1 MKALIQRVAS
11 SQVEVDGKTVGKID
25 KGLLVF
31 LGLEKKD
38 NDLIADKMM
47 GKIISYRV
55 FPDENQKMNLSLK
68 DIKGDVLIIS
78 QFTLAADTKNG
89 TRAGFSTALPPIE
102 AESLYDY
109 FIDKI
114 KESNL
119 KIQSGIFGANMKVS
133 LLNDGPVTFM
143 LEVELY
149 ERYS

>member
-38 NDLIADKMM
+38 NELIADKMM
-47 GKIISYRV
+47 SKIISYRV

-119 KIQSGIFGANMKVS
+119 KIQSGIFGADMKVS

-143 LEVELY
+143 LEV
-149 ERYS
+149 

>member
-1 MKALIQRVAS
+1 MKTLIQRVAS

-38 NDLIADKMM
+38 NELIADKMM
-47 GKIISYRV
+47 SKIISYRV

-119 KIQSGIFGANMKVS
+119 KIQSGIFGADMKVS

-143 LEVELY
+143 LEV
-149 ERYS
+149 

>member
-38 NDLIADKMM
+38 NELIADKMM

-102 AESLYDY
+102 AENLYNY

-114 KESNL
+114 KASNL
-119 KIQSGIFGANMKVS
+119 KIQSGIFGADMKVS

-143 LEVELY
+143 LEV
-149 ERYS
+149 

>member
-38 NDLIADKMM
+38 NELIADKMM
-47 GKIISYRV
+47 SKIISYRV

-109 FIDKI
+109 FIYKI

-119 KIQSGIFGANMKVS
+119 KIQSGIFGADMKVS

-143 LEVELY
+143 LEV
-149 ERYS
+149 

>member
-38 NDLIADKMM
+38 NELIADKMM
-47 GKIISYRV
+47 SKIISYRV

-102 AESLYDY
+102 AEGLYDY

-119 KIQSGIFGANMKVS
+119 KIQSGIFGADMKVS

-143 LEVELY
+143 LEV
-149 ERYS
+149 